1 MQRINCSAPPNWIQT
16 SSCLKDYNIW
26 AEFAIFETLCWLR
39 LYGVLDSVCILFLF
53 FSILIVHLSWILF
66 DCVFCLTNAFRV
78 YLHSVTAWI
87 LRNSLLKWSVIS
99 ETLNDCNRT
108 RTHNHLVHK
117 RILNHLVCT
126 THLSQLG
133 QFD

>member
-1 MQRINCSAPPNWIQT
+1 MQQINRSAPLNWIQT
-16 SSCLKDYNIW
+16 ASCLKDNNIW
-26 AEFAIFETLCWLR
+26 AEFAILR
-39 LYGVLDSVCILFLF
+39 LYGVLDFVCILFLF
-53 FSILIVHLSWILF
+53 FAILIIHPSWILF

-87 LRNSLLKWSVIS
+87 SRNSLLKLSVIP

-108 RTHNHLVHK
+108 QTHNHLVH
-117 RILNHLVCT
+117 RRTLNHLVST
-126 THLSQLG
+126 THLNQLG

>member
-1 MQRINCSAPPNWIQT
+1 MQRTNCSAPPNWIQT

-26 AEFAIFETLCWLR
+26 AEFAIFEKLCWLR
-39 LYGVLDSVCILFLF
+39 LYGVLDSFCILFLF
-53 FSILIVHLSWILF
+53 FSILIVHQSWILF
-66 DCVFCLTNAFRV
+66 DCVFCLTNAFWV

-87 LRNSLLKWSVIS
+87 LRNSLLKLSVIS

-108 RTHNHLVHK
+108 RTHSHLVHK
-117 RILNHLVCT
+117 RTLNHLVCT

-133 QFD
+133 